1 METAKTEKGS
11 PKSIS
16 ETEAEFKGIGIRDRA
31 LLFKLVFNL
40 RKVTN
45 ILGKLYQKQ
54 PEATQK
60 AIAIIVA
67 TILLK
72 PYDSS
77 EELFS
82 ALESI
87 KKELSKRLNM
97 N

>member
-1 METAKTEKGS
+1 
-11 PKSIS
+11 
-16 ETEAEFKGIGIRDRA
+16 
-31 LLFKLVFNL
+31 
-40 RKVTN
+40 
-45 ILGKLYQKQ
+45 
-54 PEATQK
+54 
-60 AIAIIVA
+60 VA